1 MVVKLFIKDMCGRIT
16 EIDLSDSEFKSF
28 TVLQLKTKIREKTTR
43 DSFQVLIFKWCLLK
57 DAVKLSDYGIQHES
71 TIHLGTQPVT
81 KTLFV
86 KGYRGQTN
94 IFCLDE
100 DKFKSCLVEHLK
112 RRIQDTLGIPEDQ
125 QRLIFQGSVLTD
137 NRFLPDYGIQNDST
151 IDLNLRLRGG
161 GLCPETGDGGMGD
174 KGGKNRSMEHLY
186 YF

>member
-28 TVLQLKTKIREKTTR
+28 TVLQLKTKIQEKTTR
-43 DSFQVLIFKWCLLK
+43 DGSQELIFKWLVLK
-57 DAVKLSDYGIQHES
+57 DAAKLSDYGIQHKS

-81 KTLFV
+81 IHFFI
-86 KGYRGQTN
+86 KGLDGRLHT
-94 IFCLDE
+94 FRLDE
-100 DKFKSCLVEHLK
+100 DEFKSCLLEHLK
-112 RRIQDTLGIPEDQ
+112 RRIQDTLGIPESQ
-125 QRLIFQGSVLTD
+125 QILIFQGRELTE

-151 IDLNLRLRGG
+151 IYLNLMLRGG
-161 GLCPETGDGGMGD
+161 GHCPETGDGGMGD